1 MGTGGIARF
10 GVLGPL
16 AFERDGQA
24 VPVPS
29 GRQRSL
35 LALLLQAGGVPL
47 SRDRLIDELW
57 GDRPPPS
64 AVSALHVHLSKLRAL
79 LGGLV
84 VLDTAG
90 YSLMPGAFEIDAWR
104 FDELVDEART
114 DPERAPTLL
123 RDALALFR
131 GDPLSDVAA
140 EGAVGHWRRALE
152 EKRLQ
157 AIVQRI
163 DADLAHGGSGELVA
177 EIERLAAE
185 HPFQERVWGQLMLA
199 LYRAGRQADALEAYQ
214 RARRLLADELGLD
227 PGPSLV
233 ELQQRILERDPMLL
247 PAPAVPAV
255 LAVPA
260 APAAPAAPATPAS
273 PEAPSA
279 SAPATAAVAS
289 ADLPRPV
296 TRLVGRQEELETLSG
311 LIADPEVRLV
321 TLAGPAGVGKT
332 RLLIELA
339 ARHQHDHADGVAF
352 VRLERVTDP
361 TLVAAEIAGALAH
374 GDRTDAPV
382 ADALAS
388 YLRGR
393 ELLLV
398 LDNFEHLLEAAVLAA
413 ELLAAAP
420 RLRVLVSSRTP
431 LRIRGEQVFE
441 VEPLGLPSS
450 ESAQDVTDSAAVQL
464 FLQCAAA
471 SNRGLV
477 IDSTLTSNVARICRA
492 LDGLPLAIEL
502 AASRASSLTPDQ
514 ISEQLAQPLAIGRRA
529 LRDLPDRQQSLGT
542 TIRWSYDLLTP
553 GAREVVRAA
562 GVFLGGFDATSLEAV
577 VGRPIRPEM
586 DELLEASLV
595 RRSGGG
601 HRFELLEL
609 VRAFAHGE
617 LARAGELDEAR
628 ARHRAHF
635 ARRVMSASEAL
646 DAGTSPGEIAGPL
659 HPDHANLRAAL
670 DSAIDAGD
678 DRAAVSLALGLR
690 PLWFAGMLRHEAAE
704 LVERLLAR
712 FSIPPNEE
720 IALIRAAS
728 FVEGFSPARSEWTRR
743 LAARASELG
752 DHDAVATATG
762 NLFGR
767 ALNARDRDEMHRMR
781 PTLLAL
787 ITPEASP
794 KVVGWT
800 QYFLALD
807 AYVDGRFDVAC
818 EHATLSVASAEE
830 LGHEYMFATA
840 IATRL
845 LAASAR
851 DRAIPQAALSEVL
864 AVVGS
869 ISVQPLTAFAL
880 WLVARYAAAV
890 APDGAAQWLAHAERI
905 VVAIDSELWPESV
918 LRDETLAL
926 LGIVERTALLDQAAP
941 LDHTQALAA
950 AAAWLATRDPTE
962 RASRDPLGELVFA
975 VT

>member
-47 SRDRLIDELW
+47 SRDRLIGELW

-104 FDELVDEART
+104 FDELVDEARS
-114 DPERAPTLL
+114 DPERAPALL
-123 RDALALFR
+123 HEALALFR

-152 EKRLQ
+152 EKRVQ

-199 LYRAGRQADALEAYQ
+199 QYRAGRQADALEAYP

-233 ELQQRILERDPMLL
+233 ELHQRILERDPTLL
-247 PAPAVPAV
+247 PAPA
-255 LAVPA
+255 PA
-260 APAAPAAPATPAS
+260 A
-273 PEAPSA
+273 A
-279 SAPATAAVAS
+279 SAPAPAAAAVAS

-296 TRLVGRQEELETLSG
+296 TRLVGRQDELQTLSR
-311 LIADPEVRLV
+311 LVADPDVRLV
-321 TLAGPAGVGKT
+321 TLTGPAGVGKT

-339 ARHQHDHADGVAF
+339 ARHQQDHADGVAF

-374 GDRTDAPV
+374 GDRTDGPV

-441 VEPLGLPSS
+441 VEPLGLPTS

-477 IDSTLTSNVARICRA
+477 IDATLTSNVARICRA

-502 AASRASSLTPDQ
+502 AASRSSSLTPDQ
-514 ISEQLAQPLAIGRRA
+514 ISEQLAQPLTIGRRA

-553 GAREVVRAA
+553 AAREVVRAA
-562 GVFLGGFDATSLEAV
+562 GAFLGGFDATSLKAV
-577 VGRPIRPEM
+577 VARPIRPEM

-609 VRAFAHGE
+609 VRAFAFGE
-617 LARAGELDEAR
+617 LARAGELDETR
-628 ARHRAHF
+628 ARHREHF
-635 ARRVMSASEAL
+635 AGRVKAASEAL
-646 DAGTSPGEIAGPL
+646 DAGTSPGEIAAPL

-690 PLWFAGMLRHEAAE
+690 PLWFAGMLRQEAAE

-712 FSIPPNEE
+712 FSVPANEE

-743 LAARASELG
+743 LAARASVLG
-752 DHDAVATATG
+752 DQEAVATATG

-767 ALNARDRDEMHRMR
+767 ALNARDRDGMHRMR
-781 PTLLAL
+781 PMLLAL

-794 KVVGWT
+794 KVLGWT

-807 AYVDGRFDVAC
+807 AYVDGRYDVAC
-818 EHATLSVASAEE
+818 EHATRSAASAEE

-851 DRAIPQAALSEVL
+851 DRAIPQSALTEVL
-864 AVVGS
+864 AVVVRT
-869 ISVQPLTAFAL
+869 SVLPLTAFAL

-890 APDGAAQWLAHAERI
+890 APDSAAQWLAHAERI
-905 VVAIDSELWPESV
+905 VVAVDSELWPESV
-918 LRDETLAL
+918 LRDECLAL
-926 LGIVERTALLDQAAP
+926 LGIVERGALLDLAAP
-941 LDHTQALAA
+941 LDHTEALAA
-950 AAAWLATRDPTE
+950 AAAWLATRDRAE
-962 RASRDPLGELVFA
+962 QASRDPLGELIFVA
-975 VT
+975 S

>member
-35 LALLLQAGGVPL
+35 LALLLAAGGVPL

-79 LGGLV
+79 LDGLV

-104 FDELVDEART
+104 FDELIDAART
-114 DPERAPTLL
+114 DPERAPALL
-123 RDALALFR
+123 REALALFR

-152 EKRLQ
+152 EKRVQ

-177 EIERLAAE
+177 DIERLAAE

-233 ELQQRILERDPMLL
+233 ELQRRILERDPTLL
-247 PAPAVPAV
+247 PAPASEAE
-255 LAVPA
+255 A
-260 APAAPAAPATPAS
+260 APAPAPAA
-273 PEAPSA
+273 
-279 SAPATAAVAS
+279 AAMAS

-296 TRLVGRQEELETLSG
+296 TRLVGRRDELQTLSG
-311 LIADPEVRLV
+311 LVADPDVRLV
-321 TLAGPAGVGKT
+321 TLTGPAGVGKT

-339 ARHQHDHADGVAF
+339 ALHQQDHADGVAF

-374 GDRTDAPV
+374 GDRTDGPV
-382 ADALAS
+382 ADALTS

-398 LDNFEHLLEAAVLAA
+398 LDNFEHLLGAAVLAA

-450 ESAQDVTDSAAVQL
+450 ESAQDITDSAAVQL

-477 IDSTLTSNVARICRA
+477 IDATLTSNAARICRA

-502 AASRASSLTPDQ
+502 AASRSSSLTPDQ
-514 ISEQLAQPLAIGRRA
+514 ISEQLAQPLTIGRRA

-562 GVFLGGFDATSLEAV
+562 GVFLGGFDATSLKV
-577 VGRPIRPEM
+577 VVARPMRPEM

-609 VRAFAHGE
+609 VRAFALDE
-617 LARAGELDEAR
+617 LARAGELDEMR
-628 ARHRAHF
+628 ARHREHF
-635 ARRVMSASEAL
+635 AARVKGPSEAL
-646 DAGTSPGEIAGPL
+646 DAGTSPGEIAGLL
-659 HPDHANLRAAL
+659 HADHANLRAAL

-678 DRAAVSLALGLR
+678 DRTAVSLALGLR
-690 PLWFAGMLRHEAAE
+690 PLWFAGMLREEAAE

-712 FSIPPNEE
+712 FSVPANEE

-752 DHDAVATATG
+752 DHEAVATATG

-781 PTLLAL
+781 PMLLAL

-794 KVVGWT
+794 KVLGWT

-807 AYVDGRFDVAC
+807 AYVDGRFDAAC
-818 EHATLSVASAEE
+818 QHATQSAASAEE

-851 DRAIPQAALSEVL
+851 DRAIPQSALAEVL
-864 AVVGS
+864 VVVART
-869 ISVQPLTAFAL
+869 SVQPLTAFAL

-890 APDGAAQWLAHAERI
+890 VPDSAAQWLVHAERI
-905 VVAIDSELWPESV
+905 VVAVESELWPESV
-918 LRDETLAL
+918 LRDECLAL
-926 LGIVERTALLDQAAP
+926 LGIADRGALLDQAAP

-950 AAAWLATRDPTE
+950 AAAWLATRDRTE
-962 RASRDPLGELVFA
+962 QALRDPLGELIFA
-975 VT
+975 AS

>member
-104 FDELVDEART
+104 FDELIDEART
-114 DPERAPTLL
+114 DPERAPALL
-123 RDALALFR
+123 REALALFR

-152 EKRLQ
+152 EKRVQ

-233 ELQQRILERDPMLL
+233 ELHQRILERDPLLL
-247 PAPAVPAV
+247 PAPAPEA
-255 LAVPA
+255 ASDP
-260 APAAPAAPATPAS
+260 APAA
-273 PEAPSA
+273 
-279 SAPATAAVAS
+279 AAVAS

-296 TRLVGRQEELETLSG
+296 TRLVGRQDELQTLSG
-311 LIADPEVRLV
+311 LVADPDVRLV
-321 TLAGPAGVGKT
+321 TLTGPAGVGKT

-339 ARHQHDHADGVAF
+339 ARHQQYHADGVTF

-374 GDRTDAPV
+374 GDRTDGPV

-398 LDNFEHLLEAAVLAA
+398 LDNFEHLLQAAVLAA

-477 IDSTLTSNVARICRA
+477 IDATLTSNVARICRA

-502 AASRASSLTPDQ
+502 AASRSSSLTPDQ
-514 ISEQLAQPLAIGRRA
+514 ISEQLAQPLTIGRRA

-553 GAREVVRAA
+553 AAREVVRAA
-562 GVFLGGFDATSLEAV
+562 GVFLGGFDATSLKAV
-577 VGRPIRPEM
+577 VARPIRPEM
-586 DELLEASLV
+586 DELLDASLV

-609 VRAFAHGE
+609 VRAFAFDE
-617 LARAGELDEAR
+617 LARAGELDETR
-628 ARHRAHF
+628 ARHREHF
-635 ARRVMSASEAL
+635 AARVKSASEAL

-678 DRAAVSLALGLR
+678 EHAAVSLALGLR
-690 PLWFAGMLRHEAAE
+690 PLWFAGMLRQEAAE

-712 FSIPPNEE
+712 FSVPANEE

-728 FVEGFSPARSEWTRR
+728 FVEGFSPARSQWTRR

-752 DHDAVATATG
+752 DHEAVATATG

-781 PTLLAL
+781 PMLLAL

-794 KVVGWT
+794 KVLGWT

-807 AYVDGRFDVAC
+807 AYVDGRFDAAC
-818 EHATLSVASAEE
+818 EHATQSAASAEG

-840 IATRL
+840 TATRL

-851 DRAIPQAALSEVL
+851 DRAIPQSALAEVL
-864 AVVGS
+864 VVVART
-869 ISVQPLTAFAL
+869 SVQPLTAFAL

-890 APDGAAQWLAHAERI
+890 VPDSAAQWLVHAERI
-905 VVAIDSELWPESV
+905 VVAVDSELWPESV
-918 LRDETLAL
+918 LRDECLAL
-926 LGIVERTALLDQAAP
+926 LGIADREALLDQAAP
-941 LDHTQALAA
+941 LDHTEALAA
-950 AAAWLATRDPTE
+950 AAAWLATRDRTE
-962 RASRDPLGELVFA
+962 QASRDPLGELIFA
-975 VT
+975 AS